1 MDKEISEI
9 VDGMADPGS
18 EPLVTVDGFGR
29 MTKQQALQTT
39 IKYLRQM
46 AEKLEQGI
54 GVPLHYFDMAKD
66 HYMAV
71 IGETKPRL

>member
-1 MDKEISEI
+1 MEKEISEI
-9 VDGMADPGS
+9 ADDMVDPGS
-18 EPLVTVDGFGR
+18 EPLVTVNGFGR

-54 GVPLHYFDMAKD
+54 GVPLHYFDMAKY
-66 HYMAV
+66 HYKAV
-71 IGETKPRL
+71 VGEP